1 MFCPQD
7 LLPLSLPSSPASPH
21 LPQGLHPYAQLCLN
35 QWATQGLR
43 HPAPISH
50 RPQPHASH
58 PLVDLPT
65 QTHLP
70 PTTPHH
76 PITMGWVGLLGLL
89 QLGALQP
96 PTITIGQAVLL
107 QEDIITHRAVLHL
120 AKLSLLQVDIT
131 TIVLPVL
138 LEVDTT
144 TIVLPVL
151 QVDTTTVV
159 LPVLQVDPTTIVLP
173 ILQVDTTTIVL
184 PVLPVDTTTIG
195 LPVLPVDTTTIGL
208 PVPLQVDTT
217 AIGQQP
223 TAESRSLSG

>member
-1 MFCPQD
+1 M
-7 LLPLSLPSSPASPH
+7 
-21 LPQGLHPYAQLCLN
+21 
-35 QWATQGLR
+35 
-43 HPAPISH
+43 
-50 RPQPHASH
+50 
-58 PLVDLPT
+58 
-65 QTHLP
+65 
-70 PTTPHH
+70 
-76 PITMGWVGLLGLL
+76 GLLGLL
-89 QLGALQP
+89 QLGVLQP

-107 QEDIITHRAVLHL
+107 QEDIITNRAVLHL

-151 QVDTTTVV
+151 
-159 LPVLQVDPTTIVLP
+159 
-173 ILQVDTTTIVL
+173 
-184 PVLPVDTTTIG
+184 LPVDA
-195 LPVLPVDTTTIGL
+195 TTIGL